1 MPECCGKTLPMSST
15 SQRHDKTSRP
25 ERGAGGEALVSLIVV
40 DDHLLFRQGLRA
52 LLAES
57 GELRLVGEAA
67 SGEEGIKLCR
77 ALQPQVALM
86 DLNLGQGMEGIQAT
100 QQIVQECPGTH
111 VVIISAFYSEE
122 YALPAMKAGAKGYL
136 VKSTGIENLV
146 RAVKLAATGGS
157 LIDPLLTPVIM
168 SEYRRLVVTPRGE
181 RGNRPNGLTER
192 ECALLQLLAGGYNNR
207 QIAEELSLA
216 ESTVKNNLSALF
228 HKIAVRDRTQAVLF
242 AIDAGIVNRSARS

>member
-1 MPECCGKTLPMSST
+1 MSSA
-15 SQRHDKTSRP
+15 SQRHDKAHRP
-25 ERGAGGEALVSLIVV
+25 ERGVGDQSTVTFIVI

-52 LLAES
+52 LLADS
-57 GELRLVGEAA
+57 RELRLVGEAA

-77 ALQPQVALM
+77 TLQPQVALM
-86 DLNLGQGMEGIQAT
+86 DLNLGEGMDGIQAT

-146 RAVKLAATGGS
+146 RAVKLASTGGS

-168 SEYRRLVVTPRGE
+168 SEYRRLVVAPRGD
-181 RGNRPNGLTER
+181 RNTRPNGLTER
-192 ECALLQLLAGGYNNR
+192 ECALLQLLAAGYNNR

-242 AIDAGIVNRSARS
+242 AIDSGIVNRTTRS

>member
-1 MPECCGKTLPMSST
+1 MSSA
-15 SQRHDKTSRP
+15 SQRHERPSRP
-25 ERGAGGEALVSLIVV
+25 ERGAGNQTPISLIVI

-52 LLAES
+52 LLADS
-57 GELRLVGEAA
+57 RELRLVGEAA

-77 ALQPQVALM
+77 SLQPHVALM
-86 DLNLGQGMEGIQAT
+86 DLNLGQGMDGIQAT
-100 QQIVQECPGTH
+100 RQIVQECPGTH

-146 RAVKLAATGGS
+146 RAVKLASTGGS

-168 SEYRRLVVTPRGE
+168 SEYRRMVVTPRGE
-181 RGNRPNGLTER
+181 RTSRPNGLTDR
-192 ECALLQLLAGGYNNR
+192 ECTLLQLLAAGKSNR

-228 HKIAVRDRTQAVLF
+228 HKIGVRDRTQAVLF
-242 AIDAGIVNRSARS
+242 AIDSGIVHRAARS